1 MGVSDRKEREKQEM
15 KARILAAARELFLSV
30 GFEKTSIRGIA
41 ELIEYSPSTIY
52 LYFKDKDELLLALH
66 TEAFENLMMHF
77 LQVAE
82 IPDPIEKLV
91 KLGDEYLAFAF
102 ENPELYELMFL
113 MLAPIDSLA
122 CGEEVW
128 HDGRLLIGVLEGI
141 IEECKKQGHFL
152 NKSTTEIS
160 MMMWAQVHGLATI
173 HIRRRTMMFEEAE
186 RIPRIHGAMRL
197 FIETIK
203 IM

>member
-15 KARILAAARELFLSV
+15 KAKILDAARELFLTV
-30 GFEKTSIRGIA
+30 GFEKTSIRSIA

-52 LYFKDKDELLLALH
+52 LYFKDKDELLFALH
-66 TEAFENLMMHF
+66 TVAFEGLMKHF
-77 LQVAE
+77 LQVSE
-82 IPDPIEKLV
+82 IPKPIDKLV
-91 KLGDEYLAFAF
+91 KLGEEYLAFAF

-113 MLAPIDSLA
+113 MLAPIDSLS

-141 IEECKKQGHFL
+141 IKECQKEGHFAGM
-152 NKSTTEIS
+152 NPEQVS
-160 MMMWAQVHGLATI
+160 MMMWSQVHGLATI
-173 HIRRRTMMFEEAE
+173 HIRRRTMMFEESE
-186 RIPRIHGAMRL
+186 RIPRIQGAMRL

>member
-1 MGVSDRKEREKQEM
+1 VGVSDRKEREKAEM
-15 KARILAAARELFLSV
+15 KAKILGAARELFLTV

-52 LYFKDKDELLLALH
+52 LYFKDKDELLFALH
-66 TEAFENLMMHF
+66 TEAFEGLMLHF
-77 LQVAE
+77 LQVSE
-82 IPDPIEKLV
+82 ITDPIEKLV

-128 HDGRLLIGVLEGI
+128 HDGRILIGVLEGI
-141 IEECKKQGHFL
+141 IDECKKNGHFKNINTQEL
-152 NKSTTEIS
+152 S
-160 MMMWAQVHGLATI
+160 MLTWAQVHGLATI
-173 HIRRRTMMFEEAE
+173 HLKRRTMMFEESE
-186 RIPRIHGAMRL
+186 RMPRIMGAMRL
-197 FIETIK
+197 FIETLK
-203 IM
+203 NL